1 MASRPVQPGQ
11 GALQHPSVRG
21 QPLAGLNA
29 STGNPPLDA
38 ALAQVSAAVTR
49 IVSFIGM
56 EFLRPPL
63 VLNLRSAQIILT
75 GGLTADDVLFNVL
88 GSGSVRIAS
97 SAVNGILLAL
107 NRSVHVTGGALNGE
121 IVGGTVRLSGGK
133 VNDPPPVVP
142 EANTFLVL
150 IPVIGAILFSAS
162 WRFLRGSP
170 AD

>member
-1 MASRPVQPGQ
+1 MASRLVQPGQ
-11 GALQHPSVRG
+11 GALQHSSVRA

-38 ALAQVSAAVTR
+38 AFAQVSAAVTR

-88 GSGSVRIAS
+88 GSGSVHIARS
-97 SAVNGILLAL
+97 TVNGIVLAL
-107 NRSVHVTGGALNGE
+107 KQSGHMTDGTVNGE
-121 IVGGTVRLSGGK
+121 IVGSSVRLSGGK
-133 VNDPPPVVP
+133 VNDPPPWYRKP
-142 EANTFLVL
+142 T
-150 IPVIGAILFSAS
+150 
-162 WRFLRGSP
+162 RFWC
-170 AD
+170 